1 MVSKTFR
8 EVLSQVLF
16 LILVIFFA
24 GSFLFL
30 GVVSAGIYANSR
42 QEIASSTQAA
52 ALFIRTYISQ
62 RHKSLLQVG
71 KFIEKEDPLLVHIQD
86 QRWLHSWIFLT
97 EDFSKILILDKHKKV
112 HQLWENGEENV
123 TSQADLFP
131 SFNDRTSDRSFD
143 WVMLNKNQPALIQHF
158 SFGWIVA
165 FMDLTFL
172 RQELKDWSQAFGG
185 NIRLTNFRGENLVE
199 ANTSK
204 GDAPFVVSS
213 PIKIKDLPLNLIGE
227 KTWTR
232 LLPAL
237 LPFGVVLLIFLAG
250 LTVLLLGIHHLWARR
265 VLTALDAFQR
275 ETRKVASGDYSVALE
290 YTPYEDL
297 NSILKEFETLR
308 EKIWMKEQDLR
319 DSEYRFRRMFE
330 DAQIGIMHT
339 TIEGKVLDMNQS
351 MASILGFETPLEA
364 VEYYTSA
371 DRLFFHP
378 EERKGLVHQLQS
390 DPQGKIR
397 VKTEFVTQENQK
409 TISVSLY
416 LSRVFDPQR
425 SEFIIETFC
434 EDISEIL
441 KAEQAILELNQDL
454 ERKVAERTQHLEL
467 ALSDLRTAQ
476 EHLVQSEKLAA
487 LGQLIAG
494 IAHEINTPLG
504 AISASNEN
512 ILSLLKKVLENLP
525 WLMQV
530 LTLEQRAS
538 FYQLYELGSRDIVLV
553 SSAELRQKRKNLS
566 LFLEKHGITTDPDL
580 IDNLADLGI
589 EGELEKFL
597 PLLKD
602 PLGQDAVR
610 MINEMLSMERSCSII
625 NEASDKAEKVVLAL
639 KTFSHQDQSESF
651 QSLRL
656 QDGLETVLT
665 LFQNKIKLG
674 VEVIRRYEFNEP
686 IMGYPD
692 KLNQVWTNLISN
704 ALQAMEYKGTLE
716 VVVRKEDPYVLVAII
731 DSGKGIPPEIQ
742 DKIFEPFYTTKKPGE
757 GSGLGLDIS
766 RTIVL
771 EHKGRISFESVPGR
785 TVFSVHLPGLD

>member
-1 MVSKTFR
+1 
-8 EVLSQVLF
+8 
-16 LILVIFFA
+16 
-24 GSFLFL
+24 
-30 GVVSAGIYANSR
+30 
-42 QEIASSTQAA
+42 
-52 ALFIRTYISQ
+52 
-62 RHKSLLQVG
+62 
-71 KFIEKEDPLLVHIQD
+71 
-86 QRWLHSWIFLT
+86 
-97 EDFSKILILDKHKKV
+97 
-112 HQLWENGEENV
+112 
-123 TSQADLFP
+123 
-131 SFNDRTSDRSFD
+131 
-143 WVMLNKNQPALIQHF
+143 
-158 SFGWIVA
+158 
-165 FMDLTFL
+165 
-172 RQELKDWSQAFGG
+172 
-185 NIRLTNFRGENLVE
+185 
-199 ANTSK
+199 
-204 GDAPFVVSS
+204 
-213 PIKIKDLPLNLIGE
+213 
-227 KTWTR
+227 
-232 LLPAL
+232 
-237 LPFGVVLLIFLAG
+237 
-250 LTVLLLGIHHLWARR
+250 LWARR

-297 NSILKEFETLR
+297 NSILNEFESLR
-308 EKIWMKEQDLR
+308 EKIWLKEQDLR

-339 TIEGKVLDMNQS
+339 TIEGSVLDMNQS
-351 MASILGFETPLEA
+351 MASILGCATPVEA
-364 VEYYTSA
+364 VEYYSSA
-371 DRLFFHP
+371 DRLFLHP
-378 EERKGLVHQLQS
+378 EERKSLVHQLQS

-397 VKTEFVTQENQK
+397 VKTEFVAQGSQK
-409 TISVSLY
+409 PISVSLY

-425 SEFIIETFC
+425 SEFIVETFC

-441 KAEQAILELNQDL
+441 KAEQAILQLNQDL
-454 ERKVAERTQHLEL
+454 ERKVSERTQHLEI

-538 FYQLYELGSRDIVLV
+538 FYQLYELGSREIVLI
-553 SSAELRQKRKNLS
+553 SSAELRQKRKNLTI
-566 LFLEKHGITTDPDL
+566 FLERHGIPPEADF

-625 NEASDKAEKVVLAL
+625 NEASDKAAKVVLAL
-639 KTFSHQDQSESF
+639 KTFSHQEQSESF
-651 QSLRL
+651 QSLRV
-656 QDGLETVLT
+656 QEGLETVLT

-674 VEVIRRYEFNEP
+674 VEVVRRYDFNDP

-716 VVVRKEDPYVLVAII
+716 VVVRKEESFVLVEIV
-731 DSGKGIPPEIQ
+731 DSGPGIPEEIQ
-742 DKIFEPFYTTKKPGE
+742 NKIFEPFYTTKKPGE

-771 EHKGRISFESVPGR
+771 EHKGAITFKSVPGH
-785 TVFSVHLPGLD
+785 TVFSVRLPVVI